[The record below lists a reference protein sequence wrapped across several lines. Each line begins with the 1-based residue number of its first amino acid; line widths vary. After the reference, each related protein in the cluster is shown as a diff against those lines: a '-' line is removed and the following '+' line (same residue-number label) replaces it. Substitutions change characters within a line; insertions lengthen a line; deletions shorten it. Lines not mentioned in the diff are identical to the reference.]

1 VDKTKEK
8 LLQVAT
14 RIFTRFGFHKTTMDE
29 IARTARKAKGSLY
42 YYFTNKEEL
51 FKEVVK
57 QELSEIKDEL
67 SKIVNSEKKGT
78 EKIHEY
84 ILLRMELM
92 RKASNYHE
100 TLRADF
106 YEQFNFLD
114 VMRAEFDTYETEALK
129 KMLNEGIEQK
139 EIKNLENIN
148 IVSEM
153 FMMVLKGL
161 EIPFYLQG
169 KYSNFKEHV
178 DYLLKIVLE
187 GVALNKASTNIDK

>member
-1 VDKTKEK
+1 MDKTKEK

-42 YYFTNKEEL
+42 YYFNNKEEL

-57 QELSEIKDEL
+57 RELSKIRDEL
-67 SKIVNSEKKGT
+67 SKVVNSDKTGK

-92 RKASNYHE
+92 RKAFNYHE

-114 VMRAEFDTYETEALK
+114 VMRAEFDSYETEALK
-129 KMLNEGIEQK
+129 KMLNEGIQQK
-139 EIKNLENIN
+139 EIKNLENID

-153 FMMVLKGL
+153 LMMVLKGL
-161 EIPFYLQG
+161 EIPFYLQD
-169 KYSNFKEHV
+169 KYTYFKEHV
-178 DYLLKIVLE
+178 DYLLNIVLE
-187 GVALNKASTNIDK
+187 GVAYNKSNT